1 MPRPKTVSDEEI
13 VSAARDVFLE
23 RGPSAPLSE
32 IAKRVGLSQ
41 PALSQRFGSKRQ
53 LLAAALMPRS
63 LPSWVAALEAGPDDR
78 PFREQLVELAGSARR
93 VLAEALPSI
102 LTLRHAGLPSD
113 ETGLPHELVALR
125 LIAYFER
132 AHERGL
138 IELGDVQHVA
148 LVFLGTLQ
156 AEALATFFGSPPASS
171 GPANSL
177 PEFLADLLVPSSPS

>member
-53 LLAAALMPRS
+53 LLEAALMPRS
-63 LPSWVAALEAGPDDR
+63 LPAWVAALEAGPDDR

-102 LTLRHAGLPSD
+102 LTL
-113 ETGLPHELVALR
+113 
-125 LIAYFER
+125 
-132 AHERGL
+132 
-138 IELGDVQHVA
+138 
-148 LVFLGTLQ
+148 
-156 AEALATFFGSPPASS
+156 
-171 GPANSL
+171 
-177 PEFLADLLVPSSPS
+177 